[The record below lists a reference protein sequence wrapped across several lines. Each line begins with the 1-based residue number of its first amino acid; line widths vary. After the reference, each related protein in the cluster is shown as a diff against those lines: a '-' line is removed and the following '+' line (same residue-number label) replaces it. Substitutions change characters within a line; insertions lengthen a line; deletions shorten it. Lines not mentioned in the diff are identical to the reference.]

1 MRWGTPRIFH
11 VFAAHVDETL
21 ATTIFRMKLIAALLF
36 VVACGGTQKDVSM
49 EGKDVDLAR
58 VAGDWQGEYK
68 GDQSGRTGTVS
79 FSLELGNHIA
89 EGQVMMGGSTPL
101 KIQFVKV
108 KQNQIHGTIE
118 PYTDPSCSCQVAT
131 TFDGTLSDDLISG
144 NFETKVSA
152 NNQTQTGTWSVS
164 RKH

>member
-1 MRWGTPRIFH
+1 
-11 VFAAHVDETL
+11 
-21 ATTIFRMKLIAALLF
+21 MKYLFPVLF
-36 VVACGGTQKDVSM
+36 VVACGGSQKDVSM
-49 EGKDVDLAR
+49 EGKDTDLAR

-101 KIQFVKV
+101 KIKFVGV

-118 PYTDPSCSCQVAT
+118 PYTDPNCSCQVET
-131 TFDGTLSDDLISG
+131 SFDGRLGEDEIAG
-144 NFETKVSA
+144 NFETKISA
-152 NNQTQTGTWSVS
+152 NGQTQTGTWSVT
-164 RKH
+164 RKR

>member
-1 MRWGTPRIFH
+1 
-11 VFAAHVDETL
+11 
-21 ATTIFRMKLIAALLF
+21 MKFFAALLF

-49 EGKDVDLAR
+49 EGKDTDLAR

-89 EGQVMMGGSTPL
+89 EGQVMMNGATPL
-101 KIQFVKV
+101 KIKFVGV

-118 PYTDPSCSCQVAT
+118 PYTDPNCKCQVET
-131 TFDGTLSDDLISG
+131 SFDGRLGEDEIAG
-144 NFETKVSA
+144 NFETKISA
-152 NNQTQTGTWSVS
+152 NGQTQTGTWSVS
-164 RKH
+164 RGKH